1 METFAIILGSI
12 VAILATFKIVM
23 TVKDMFIFLFT
34 YLPKKQKVSSLK
46 LAKN

>member
-1 METFAIILGSI
+1 METFAITLGSI
-12 VAILATFKIVM
+12 VALLAAFKVVM

-34 YLPKKQKVSSLK
+34 YLPKKQKVSIK